1 MQSSIYR
8 YKFTQCFTIE
18 LYSFAKIHEY
28 DNRKDF
34 KESWNIWVHENE
46 DIISN
51 EVRYLTNL
59 SYNGDILDKMFKSAR
74 YYFRKKSTVKKEA
87 SSRCVYVGMKQDLL
101 NAMDKHIM
109 ESVDKPSV
117 SYNNFC
123 RDNEYIFEDSILYLH
138 DNGITESKYIENKF
152 KKVYKNRYFIYK
164 NK

>member
-1 MQSSIYR
+1 
-8 YKFTQCFTIE
+8 
-18 LYSFAKIHEY
+18 
-28 DNRKDF
+28 
-34 KESWNIWVHENE
+34 
-46 DIISN
+46 
-51 EVRYLTNL
+51 
-59 SYNGDILDKMFKSAR
+59 MFKSAR